1 MAIRRCVRAAK
12 KVAYR
17 GSSGSFAN
25 RARTCVGHRT
35 GCFPGLFSWLGHSD
49 QVAANRR
56 RGRSYVRC
64 GLEEIWAAFDPA
76 LSAIVV
82 ALHTISHLTVSGL
95 IAWLVYNFVGLAVL
109 RHTWINVDLIW
120 CCSLLGAGAVLLFVP
135 IA

>member
-1 MAIRRCVRAAK
+1 LAWSFR
-12 KVAYR
+12 
-17 GSSGSFAN
+17 SSGCKSA
-25 RARTCVGHRT
+25 AR
-35 GCFPGLFSWLGHSD
+35 
-49 QVAANRR
+49 QVLCA
-56 RGRSYVRC
+56 C